1 MILLTGLFVCRN
13 STERRLWS
21 RQEAVIMNSMGV
33 CKMDNGKVGE
43 LIRRLRKE
51 KNMTQLQLAEQLH
64 VSDKAVSKWERG
76 MGSPELSLMAELSR
90 IFAVDMENLLAGEL
104 KRNELMGGNMRKL
117 QFYVCPD
124 CGNLLTSMTDT
135 DISCCGRKLKAI
147 TPVKAAE
154 EEKLSVER
162 IEQDLFISSDHEMSR
177 EHYITCLRWREENC
191 SGTAINMDC
200 FIRWCNDEERA
211 NFYSH

>member
-1 MILLTGLFVCRN
+1 
-13 STERRLWS
+13 
-21 RQEAVIMNSMGV
+21 MNSMGV

-76 MGSPELSLMAELSR
+76 MGSPELSLIAELSR

-154 EEKLSVER
+154 EEKLSVEH

-177 EHYITCLRWREENC
+177 EHYITFCALMTGDTLVLKKLYPEWDLQTRLPALARGKLFWY
-191 SGTAINMDC
+191 
-200 FIRWCNDEERA
+200 CNQHGL
-211 NFYSH
+211 FYQVV